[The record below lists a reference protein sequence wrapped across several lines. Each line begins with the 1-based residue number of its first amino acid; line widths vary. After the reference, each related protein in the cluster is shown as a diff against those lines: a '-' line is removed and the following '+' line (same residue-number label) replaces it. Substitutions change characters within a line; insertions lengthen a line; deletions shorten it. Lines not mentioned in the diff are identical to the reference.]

1 MHKYMATKSA
11 PHASSLE
18 NWGDL
23 ELFLQVARAGSF
35 SAAARA
41 LGIEQSTVSR
51 RIRQLEEDLDLTL
64 FERQA
69 TRSILTPVGE
79 SLEKRAE
86 AIEANVHAFVDEAK
100 GSEREVT
107 GTVRIALTESI
118 AVYSVIPDVLPALRK
133 SYPHLKIELLTSY
146 SVARLGQREAEI
158 ALRFFRPESGDLV
171 VQKVA
176 TMQTAVIAHKSFC
189 RCKKEALPFISVH
202 LEGMLTAEESY
213 LESAIEREPQL
224 VTSSYHS
231 QIEAVRAGLGAALIP
246 RSLKRLDPSLV
257 ELDLKLPEPPELS
270 LWLATPR
277 SLRHVPRIDAVWTA
291 LLTHLKS
298 LNE

>member
-1 MHKYMATKSA
+1 MHTDMTKKVA
-11 PHASSLE
+11 HRQSSLE

-23 ELFLQVARAGSF
+23 DLFLKVARAGSF
-35 SAAARA
+35 TAAARA

-51 RIRQLEEDLDLTL
+51 RIRQLEQDLELTL

-69 TRSILTPVGE
+69 TRSILTPIGE
-79 SLEKRAE
+79 TLAKRAE
-86 AIEANVHAFVDEAK
+86 AIEANVHAFVDEAQ
-100 GSEREVT
+100 GSEREVS

-146 SVARLGQREAEI
+146 AVARLGQREAEI

-176 TMQTAVIAHKSFC
+176 TMKTAVIAHKSF
-189 RCKKEALPFISVH
+189 RRVKKDALPFISVH
-202 LEGMLTAEESY
+202 LEGMATPEESY
-213 LESAIEREPQL
+213 LENYIQREPQL

-246 RSLKRLDPSLV
+246 RSLKRLDPELV
-257 ELDLKLPEPPELS
+257 ELNLNLPPPPELS

-277 SLRHVPRIDAVWTA
+277 SLRHVPRIDAVWRE
-291 LLTHLKS
+291 LLTQLKS
-298 LNE
+298 LDE